1 MLIPQENW
9 QELFRQLP
17 LEVIPVRQVKEVL
30 KLGLLPQ
37 RRAAQKRRPA
47 LSVISGTPEH

>member
-1 MLIPQENW
+1 MRAGAKRVLIPQENW
-9 QELFRQLP
+9 QELFSQLP

-37 RRAAQKRRPA
+37 RCARPA
-47 LSVISGTPEH
+47 GQVSA